1 MSFYGQV
8 LYEFKKLFTHIQTKN
23 SNKNEIPDNFS
34 TSPALV
40 EADSDWDT
48 LNLEAGNQWIQFETD
63 KDNKKISIYHN
74 MPSKDNNSEDY
85 TFFGILDGT
94 PSAEISD
101 QLTFGQTIQFNKGKK
116 DKAGH
121 IVIEETKEMK
131 LPNLL
136 LSIDN
141 GDTTQDDYEV
151 EKKEGNI
158 FQFISNEMIHLLPID
173 DNSGIKIFHRENA
186 NIKPSNGHTS
196 IYDAEDKRIDL
207 ANISIVG
214 DIERDQIESLEPVQQ
229 LNTYDIIRVP
239 IVTYD
244 NSGHGLSYRYNYF
257 KMPFT
262 EQQQIQD
269 QNSDDIKK
277 LKEYTGILDEY
288 KNTPV
293 PSDIE
298 EGNTL
303 YGRINEI
310 NTFLDGKEA
319 NKLTDIEG
327 SITTNTKNIGDL
339 NADVFNNTLSSNKYI
354 TIFDSDDKKNLS
366 KAIGSLETLS
376 EAVYNSK
383 LKLDKNY
390 EKKKIKIEDISSL
403 LSSLCS
409 EVIDKH
415 SDYISEIKEEQGN
428 LQYIVGTI
436 RKDNETL
443 NSSINSLDERI
454 SNIESTLNNETNGLI
469 QKIEDNTGAI
479 TLNEVGI
486 TDLTN
491 RINAINYKNE
501 TARLENII
509 ADLDN
514 RITFLEENHF

>member
-34 TSPALV
+34 TSPVLV

-48 LNLEAGNQWIQFETD
+48 LNLEAGNQWIRFETD
-63 KDNKKISIYHN
+63 KDDKKISIYHN
-74 MPSKDNNSEDY
+74 TPSKDNNSEDY

-94 PSAEISD
+94 PSAQISD

-116 DKAGH
+116 DNAGH
-121 IVIEETKEMK
+121 ITIEETKEMK

-141 GDTTQDDYEV
+141 GDTAQDDYEV

-158 FQFISNEMIHLLPID
+158 FQFTSNEMIHLLPTD
-173 DNSGIKIFHRENA
+173 DNSGINIFHRENA
-186 NIKPSNGHTS
+186 NIEPSNGHTS

-288 KNTPV
+288 ENTSI

-310 NTFLDGKEA
+310 NIFLDGKEA

-327 SITTNTKNIGDL
+327 SIATNTKNIGDL
-339 NADVFNNTLSSNKYI
+339 NADVFNNTLSSSEYI
-354 TIFDSDDKKNLS
+354 TIFNSDNKNLS
-366 KAIGSLETLS
+366 AAIGNLETLS
-376 EAVYNSK
+376 IAIHNSK
-383 LKLDKNY
+383 IELDKDY

-403 LSSLCS
+403 LSNLCS
-409 EVIDKH
+409 EVIDEH
-415 SDYISEIKEEQGN
+415 SKQISAIDKEQSN
-428 LQYIVGTI
+428 LQLV
-436 RKDNETL
+436 
-443 NSSINSLDERI
+443 
-454 SNIESTLNNETNGLI
+454 
-469 QKIEDNTGAI
+469 
-479 TLNEVGI
+479 VGI
-486 TDLTN
+486 NREDIDDLNGSVVLNKENITIINN
-491 RINAINYKNE
+491 RIDKINYSNKKSK
-501 TARLENII
+501 LENVI
-509 ADLDN
+509 ADLDK